1 MASFPIGPSAA
12 AVGRPFIFR
21 EEFGTTADGS
31 AVEIFA
37 LKNSG
42 GMEARIMTYGGIVVS
57 LTVPDR
63 EGKFD
68 DVVLGYDSLA
78 EYERHTA
85 HFGALIGRYANRIA
99 NAQFVLDGEVYQLAA
114 NNGPNHLHGGRQGF
128 DRRIWTAR
136 PSDRAEGAALELR
149 YVSADGEEGYPGN
162 LDVKACYTLTE
173 ANELKIE
180 YWAVADRD
188 TIVNLTNH
196 SYFNLNGAGSPSILD
211 HELLINAGRF
221 TPTDNTSIPHGE
233 LRSVEGT
240 PFDFRHRCGIGS
252 RIDADNEQLRFASG
266 YDHNWVLN
274 KTENELSLAAS
285 VFEPTSGRRMDVET
299 TEPGIQFYSGN
310 YLDASMKGKGG
321 REYPFRSGLCLEAQ
335 HFPDSPNQP
344 DFPSTVLHPGEEYL
358 QTTVYR
364 FSAE

>member
-1 MASFPIGPSAA
+1 MASFPFGPSAA

-21 EEFGTTADGS
+21 EEFGTAADGS
-31 AVEIFA
+31 AVEIFS

-57 LTVPDR
+57 LNVPDR

-68 DVVLGYDSLA
+68 DVVLGFDSLA
-78 EYERHTA
+78 EYERHHA
-85 HFGALIGRYANRIA
+85 YFGALIGRYANRIA
-99 NAQFVLDGEVYQLAA
+99 NAQFALDGAVYQLAA
-114 NNGPNHLHGGRQGF
+114 NNGANHLHGGRQGF

-136 PSDRAEGAALELR
+136 PSDREQGAALELR
-149 YVSADGEEGYPGN
+149 YFSPDGEEGYPGN
-162 LDVKACYTLTE
+162 LDVKVCYTLTE
-173 ANELKIE
+173 SNELKIE
-180 YWAVADRD
+180 YWAVTDRD
-188 TIVNLTNH
+188 TIINLTNH
-196 SYFNLNGAGSPSILD
+196 SYFNLSGAGAASILD
-211 HELLINAGRF
+211 HELFINADRF
-221 TPTDNTSIPHGE
+221 TPTDNTSIPLGE
-233 LRSVEGT
+233 LRPVDGT
-240 PFDFRHRCGIGS
+240 PFDFRQRCGIGS
-252 RIDADNEQLRFASG
+252 RIDADNEQLRFANG

-310 YLDASMKGKGG
+310 HLDASIKGKGG

-344 DFPSTVLHPGEEYL
+344 DFPTTVLRPAEEYL

-364 FSAE
+364 FSVE